1 MTKKFAKESD
11 KTKKLREKLL
21 ARWEKQETLIT
32 DAALEVTIEK
42 IHQWIATH
50 SMGREVLKN
59 KEIRLFDQNQNAA
72 RLSQKIQKIIQKISQ
87 DPVQ

>member
-11 KTKKLREKLL
+11 KTKKARGKLL
-21 ARWEKQETLIT
+21 EKWKKHETLIT

-50 SMGREVLKN
+50 AMGRVILKN

-72 RLSQKIQKIIQKISQ
+72 LLSRKIQKIIQKISQ

>member
-21 ARWEKQETLIT
+21 AKWEKHETLIT

-42 IHQWIATH
+42 IHQWISTH

-87 DPVQ
+87 DTVQ